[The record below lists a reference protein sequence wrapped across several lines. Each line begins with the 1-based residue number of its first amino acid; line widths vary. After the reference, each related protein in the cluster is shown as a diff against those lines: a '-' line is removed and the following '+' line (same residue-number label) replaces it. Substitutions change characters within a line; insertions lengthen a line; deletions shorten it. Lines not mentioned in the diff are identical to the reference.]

1 MDNIKRHPDCRMR
14 SANGNCSPMGGF
26 CTSNT
31 KESCE
36 AMQSAYWAGHNYFM
50 IEMANKKETLSTER
64 IGRWIVERYC
74 SECEWD
80 KKDAE
85 LVCNIPTNYC
95 PNCGAKMEE

>member
-1 MDNIKRHPDCRMR
+1 MSDLISREEAKLEV
-14 SANGNCSPMGGF
+14 AKAINGARNNGWDTVCCIYNAINDVP
-26 CTSNT
+26 
-31 KESCE
+31 E
-36 AMQSAYWAGHNYFM
+36 AINDVPKPKTG
-50 IEMANKKETLSTER
+50 K
-64 IGRWIVERYC
+64 WIVNRYC